1 MILNVRNN
9 SQGLPCVNQPI
20 VQPPHVHTFL
30 LKTFVWCCL
39 KFSES
44 LKGVSTAIRSQCL
57 PGLFSCG
64 NFSTFCALGRN
75 CLGLPRASKKC
86 NFGQWGLETD
96 LWNYLL
102 HLYVLKELGHLNLHQ
117 GKKVRA
123 LALAVE
129 APGSALRDASSG
141 KWPMVKWLLND
152 LKCKKQQSGSPMC
165 EPANAL
171 TTLCLNIPIRWE
183 WATECFKPVCEHN
196 LWIKKSFFQEHFE
209 TNENKSVKFHSNTLW
224 MSHWMF

>member
-44 LKGVSTAIRSQCL
+44 LKGVSIAIRSQCL

-117 GKKVRA
+117 GKKSKGPGICSWSSRVRLERCLQRQMA
-123 LALAVE
+123 DGEMTL
-129 APGSALRDASSG
+129 
-141 KWPMVKWLLND
+141 KW
-152 LKCKKQQSGSPMC
+152 S
-165 EPANAL
+165 
-171 TTLCLNIPIRWE
+171 
-183 WATECFKPVCEHN
+183 
-196 LWIKKSFFQEHFE
+196 
-209 TNENKSVKFHSNTLW
+209 
-224 MSHWMF
+224 